1 MGPIYS
7 AEWLGANL
15 ERVLDER
22 GLTASDAADAL
33 DIARSTVGRWI
44 RSESFPTV
52 HYLAHLCSWLAVG
65 PDELLGVAP

>member
-1 MGPIYS
+1 MGADYS

-15 ERVLDER
+15 ERALDER

-33 DIARSTVGRWI
+33 DVARSTVGRWL
-44 RSESFPTV
+44 RAESFPTV
-52 HYLAHLCSWLAVG
+52 HYLADLCSWLGVG